1 MTTRLAMVVV
11 LLLTLLA
18 QGWGLVTVWRDD
30 PLARLA
36 APRKKEA
43 AAARPEARLSLQPMT
58 PAAPPDLNQGYIFN
72 AERNL
77 AAGSGKDG
85 QARNA
90 GNVGIDR
97 VQYSGSIIAG
107 ETTKALLSY
116 PLGEQPASFPAGAA
130 APRRQGF
137 LRVVVGDTVNG
148 YKVTE
153 ILADKITFSRAG
165 QRITKLLYDRSKERA
180 QPQTQPSRAAN
191 TPPAPTPFPAPA
203 LQAPSPRQ
211 EEPRV
216 PAPRKP
222 LQPQPTPSDEELR
235 KNPLRKRPEPPPDP
249 QAPNPRDVF
258 KMLIEKQQQ
267 RNQASNPNGGGAG
280 TGAAG
285 Q

>member
-43 AAARPEARLSLQPMT
+43 AAARSEGRLSLQPMT

-77 AAGSGKDG
+77 AGGSGKDG

-107 ETTKALLSY
+107 ENTKALLSY
-116 PLGEQPASFPAGAA
+116 PLGEQPASSPGGG
-130 APRRQGF
+130 PVSPRQGF

-153 ILADKITFSRAG
+153 ILADKITFSRGG
-165 QRITKLLYDRSKERA
+165 QKITKLLYDRTKERTQA
-180 QPQTQPSRAAN
+180 QPQPSRAPNA
-191 TPPAPTPFPAPA
+191 PAPSPPA
-203 LQAPSPRQ
+203 LQPPPRQ

-258 KMLIEKQQQ
+258 KMLIEKQQ
-267 RNQASNPNGGGAG
+267 RNQASNPNGGGTG

>member
-1 MTTRLAMVVV
+1 MTTRFAMVVV

-30 PLARLA
+30 PLARRA

-43 AAARPEARLSLQPMT
+43 QAARPEGRLSLQPMT

-107 ETTKALLSY
+107 ENTKALLSY
-116 PLGEQPASFPAGAA
+116 PLGEQPASSPGGGPAS
-130 APRRQGF
+130 PRQGF

-153 ILADKITFSRAG
+153 ILADKITFSRGG
-165 QRITKLLYDRSKERA
+165 QKITKLLYDRSKERT
-180 QPQTQPSRAAN
+180 QPQSQPSRAPNA
-191 TPPAPTPFPAPA
+191 PAPAPSPAPA
-203 LQAPSPRQ
+203 LQPPPRQ

-216 PAPRKP
+216 PAPCKP